1 MITLQ
6 LTKEQLDLI
15 WYALGKLPYEQS
27 YKLIEELKRQ
37 YQWSLETKIDDET
50 LAKED

>member
-1 MITLQ
+1 MTIQ

-15 WYALGKLPYEQS
+15 WYALWKLPYEQS
-27 YKLIEELKRQ
+27 YKLIAELTRQ
-37 YQWSLETKIDDET
+37 YQETLTNEVDET